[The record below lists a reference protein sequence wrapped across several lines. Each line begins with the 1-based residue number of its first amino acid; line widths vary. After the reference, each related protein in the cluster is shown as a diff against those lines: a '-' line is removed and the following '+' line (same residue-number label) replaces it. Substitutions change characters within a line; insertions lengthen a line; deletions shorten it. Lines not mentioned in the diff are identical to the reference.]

1 MSRIAAAIRWLSDR
15 VARLTSGLCVLLIFV
30 MLGLLSLQ
38 IAMRYLLGAPPSW
51 TEELAIILFCWVVL
65 LYGSVGLREGSQV
78 AVDLLPER
86 FERIRAVSDR
96 IVQVLV
102 LTFGGLLFW
111 SGWSY
116 VLRTHGQRTAALQAP
131 IDILYLSAPIAGGLI
146 VLHAIAALISPRAH
160 DDVAPDPGI
169 DPGDEPHA
177 SPPLSGT
184 EARN

>member
-1 MSRIAAAIRWLSDR
+1 MNRITAAIRWLSDWIAK
-15 VARLTSGLCVLLIFV
+15 VTSGICVLLIFV

-38 IAMRYLLGAPPSW
+38 VAMRYLLGAPPSW
-51 TEELAIILFCWVVL
+51 TEEMAIILFCWVVL

-102 LTFGGLLFW
+102 LTFGGILFW
-111 SGWSY
+111 SGWFY
-116 VLRTHGQRTAALQAP
+116 VLRTQGQRTAALQAP
-131 IDILYLSAPIAGGLI
+131 IDILYLSAPVAGALIA
-146 VLHAIAALISPRAH
+146 LHAIAALVSPLARDDTAH
-160 DDVAPDPGI
+160 GTGADPWEEPS
-169 DPGDEPHA
+169 DP
-177 SPPLSGT
+177 SPPSGS